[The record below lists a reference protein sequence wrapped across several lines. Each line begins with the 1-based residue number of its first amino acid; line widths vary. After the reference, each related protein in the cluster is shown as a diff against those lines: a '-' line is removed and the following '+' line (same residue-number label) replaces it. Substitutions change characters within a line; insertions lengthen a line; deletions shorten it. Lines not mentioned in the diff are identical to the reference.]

1 MRLSIKFHFVVV
13 VFGSIFFTYHLFHSG
28 HTVNSDHLTEIIGI
42 FGPFQGLF
50 FFITALLY
58 LLHCWQMMA
67 NKFYTYK
74 TDYWCTRPE
83 SHAHLSQG
91 FFNVAFQKQN
101 PFFFSF

>member
-1 MRLSIKFHFVVV
+1 MVV
-13 VFGSIFFTYHLFHSG
+13 VFGSVFFTYHLFHFG

-91 FFNVAFQKQN
+91 FLVWHFKNKILFFLVFKAFLG
-101 PFFFSF
+101 

>member
-1 MRLSIKFHFVVV
+1 M
-13 VFGSIFFTYHLFHSG
+13 
-28 HTVNSDHLTEIIGI
+28 NSDHLTEIIGI

-101 PFFFSF
+101 HFFEF

>member
-1 MRLSIKFHFVVV
+1 M
-13 VFGSIFFTYHLFHSG
+13 
-28 HTVNSDHLTEIIGI
+28 NSDNLTEIIGK
-42 FGPFQGLF
+42 FGLFQAVF
-50 FFITALLY
+50 FFITACLY

-91 FFNVAFQKQN
+91 FFSVAFQKQN
-101 PFFFSF
+101 PFLRF